1 MMNTRAYQKILRE
14 QKNRIFGYALYF
26 LRHREDA
33 EDVTQE
39 VFIRLWQNWNNIDPK
54 RMIAWMMRVAH
65 NLCVDQVRKRRNHT
79 LRQEAAQNLNTGE
92 SGSAADIESDP
103 ELSIELN
110 ELQRTLMT
118 AMGSL
123 PERTKSMLLL
133 HYFQGLKYEEIGQI
147 LDTNVTAVKVAV
159 HRGRKTL
166 KQVLAS
172 QFPEKIGKC
181 QNECA
186 M

>member
-1 MMNTRAYQKILRE
+1 MNTRAYQKVLRN
-14 QKNRIFGYALYF
+14 QKNRIFSYALYF

-39 VFIRLWQNWNNIDPK
+39 VFIRLWQNWNDIDRK
-54 RMIAWMMRVAH
+54 RMEAWMMRVAH
-65 NLCVDQVRKRRNHT
+65 NLCVDQVRKRRNYAV
-79 LRQEAAQNLNTGE
+79 RMEAAQRP
-92 SGSAADIESDP
+92 GSDIESNP
-103 ELSIELN
+103 ELSVELS
-110 ELQRTLMT
+110 ELQRALMS
-118 AMGSL
+118 AMQSL

-159 HRGRKTL
+159 HRGRKAL
-166 KQVLAS
+166 KQILAD

-186 M
+186 MS